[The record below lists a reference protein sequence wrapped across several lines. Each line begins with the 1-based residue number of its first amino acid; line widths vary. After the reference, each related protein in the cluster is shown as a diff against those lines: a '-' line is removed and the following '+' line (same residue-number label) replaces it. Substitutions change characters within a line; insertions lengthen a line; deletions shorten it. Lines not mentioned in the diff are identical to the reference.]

1 MIESRRMP
9 TVTASTCSIPAS
21 SGPRWTIESHIRATR
36 LRPSAGSPPATPQ
49 IPHIR
54 DSSGPERLPPVGG
67 RLLVGGLLD
76 DLAHHVGRLQLRP
89 VIRADGQ
96 LREKSHQG

>member
-9 TVTASTCSIPAS
+9 RVTASSCAMPAS

-36 LRPSAGSPPATPQ
+36 SRPSAGSPPATPQ

-54 DSSGPERLPPVGG
+54 DSSGPEGGLPPVGG

-76 DLAHHVGRLQLRP
+76 DLAHHVGRLQLRL

-96 LREKSHQG
+96 LREK